1 MVININ
7 VKDQLKLPEDED
19 LKELDN
25 EHMNY
30 SVTLTPSTHYDID
43 KFACKD
49 GEVDNFHVWCSFNPR
64 KYAKQCLGN

>member
-1 MVININ
+1 MVINLN
-7 VKDQLKLPEDED
+7 VKDQLKLPEDEE

-43 KFACKD
+43 MFACKD
-49 GEVDNFHVWCSFNPR
+49 GEVDNFHV
-64 KYAKQCLGN
+64 